1 MQDGLGRS
9 FQRLPKGT
17 RLKVRR
23 PEPEYGMR
31 GMEEW
36 EGRKAQGYQEVLLC
50 SLPSLSHTLALV
62 LPWGPQRGC
71 QTLRPACHIT
81 SPLGLPLAVV
91 TVGMETWRSETMWD
105 S

>member
-36 EGRKAQGYQEVLLC
+36 EGRKAQGYQEVLL
-50 SLPSLSHTLALV
+50 
-62 LPWGPQRGC
+62 
-71 QTLRPACHIT
+71 
-81 SPLGLPLAVV
+81 
-91 TVGMETWRSETMWD
+91 
-105 S
+105 